1 MAPGWQELLFPIVLA
16 AARRAW
22 LRSTSVLGGGESTF
36 LVMGKPRR
44 GTQRAFISEA
54 SAGAGARPEPAWET
68 SSCLNSCRRTNELP
82 PAAFVLPNLST
93 NRARKEKEIP
103 FCQKGISGPGS
114 PRDLPRGVC
123 VPGAGSRSSAGL
135 ALRSL
140 LHSPA
145 PCSLPGGDGRASSSS
160 WHPTP

>member
-1 MAPGWQELLFPIVLA
+1 MLA

-68 SSCLNSCRRTNELP
+68 SSCLNSCRRTNKLP
-82 PAAFVLPNLST
+82 PASFALPNLST
-93 NRARKEKEIP
+93 NPARKEKEIP

-123 VPGAGSRSSAGL
+123 VCRVLEAAAAQGL
-135 ALRSL
+135 L
-140 LHSPA
+140 
-145 PCSLPGGDGRASSSS
+145 
-160 WHPTP
+160 